1 MENDNFSNVL
11 LKFSRIMMCF
21 TLKIVG
27 FIIVHLLILDKS
39 YAGES
44 FQLIPTEDQAMMKTN
59 DHEEFQWGVF
69 AEDLKLW
76 GPKSAF
82 KKQTNASWPCMGMP
96 AGKFPQRF
104 YYEFDKPEIIAKFGF
119 RNRMEPGRKENNPI
133 DFEFVASDNCLV
145 WESLVSV
152 SGVLWAKEDEEK
164 MWEVEKLKRKKY
176 KCYGISVTRISGKNY
191 AAIQDLKFWSAK
203 VRPVEYVTP
212 ADGTAYASSEYDNGY
227 LAAKAFGTSGYWCS
241 KADPEKPVRLWFQFN
256 EPKIVS
262 KIKFEQEYKL
272 ASENGY
278 EVFGSLAVGDCGN
291 IKNQTV
297 LATVLAN
304 HEELKNGKE
313 FDNQRYFYCYGIQ
326 TYHQISSYVGLRKVM
341 FGVAD

>member
-1 MENDNFSNVL
+1 MGLYSENVVFFITFLLAMVFDTSFAEDSFVL
-11 LKFSRIMMCF
+11 
-21 TLKIVG
+21 V
-27 FIIVHLLILDKS
+27 
-39 YAGES
+39 
-44 FQLIPTEDQAMMKTN
+44 PTKDTEMMKTSG
-59 DHEEFQWGVF
+59 HEVFQWTND

-164 MWEVEKLKRKKY
+164 TWEVEKLKRKKY

-203 VRPVEYVTP
+203 VRPVDYFTVTS

-227 LAAKAFGTSGYWCS
+227 LAAKAFGTSSSDYWCS
-241 KADPEKPVRLWFQFN
+241 KANPGKPVRVWFQFN

-262 KIKFEQEYKL
+262 KIKFEQHYKL

-278 EVFGSLAVGDCGN
+278 EVFGSVAVGDCGN

-297 LATVLAN
+297 LATFLAN

-313 FDNQRYFYCYGIQ
+313 FDNQRYFHCYGIQ
-326 TYHQISSYVGLRKVM
+326 TYHQISSYVGFRKVM

>member
-1 MENDNFSNVL
+1 MGFPPENVVFFFTFL
-11 LKFSRIMMCF
+11 LA
-21 TLKIVG
+21 IVNDTS
-27 FIIVHLLILDKS
+27 FAK
-39 YAGES
+39 ES
-44 FQLIPTEDQAMMKTN
+44 FDLVPTEDQDMMKSD
-59 DHEEFQWGVF
+59 DHEVFQWTNAAKDV
-69 AEDLKLW
+69 KLW
-76 GPKSAF
+76 GPNSAF
-82 KKQTNASWPCMGMP
+82 KKQTNDSMPWMGMP
-96 AGKFPQRF
+96 AGRFPQRI
-104 YYEFDKPEIIAKFGF
+104 YYEFDKPVIIAKFGF
-119 RNRMEPGRKENNPI
+119 RNRMDPGQKENNPI
-133 DFEFVASDNCLV
+133 EFEFVASDNCLIWESYSNI
-145 WESLVSV
+145 WESLISVANVS
-152 SGVLWAKEDEEK
+152 WANQDEEK
-164 MWEVEKLKRKKY
+164 TWEVEKIKRKKY
-176 KCYGISVTRISGKNY
+176 KCYGISVTKILGKNF

-278 EVFGSLAVGDCGN
+278 EVFGSVAVGDCGN

-297 LATVLAN
+297 LATFLAN

-313 FDNQRYFYCYGIQ
+313 FDNQRYFHCYGIQ
-326 TYHQISSYVGLRKVM
+326 TYHQISSYVGFRKVM